1 MLLIS
6 SLLIAQECCIP
17 AAMALCLTQQITA
30 LLCTRIWRHK
40 ASIRTHAKIM
50 SLSTSLRILQT
61 EKIWKV
67 PSFKLSKGKKRRACS
82 PAVCG
87 EVLDCW
93 KRGRWAWQSG
103 QQGNRRA
110 PLGISSASVR
120 FATVKEKHCE
130 SGQILTLSM

>member
-6 SLLIAQECCIP
+6 FLLIAQECCIP

-30 LLCTRIWRHK
+30 LFCTRIRTHK
-40 ASIRTHAKIM
+40 ASSSTHAKIM
-50 SLSTSLRILQT
+50 RLSTSLRILQT
-61 EKIWKV
+61 GKVWKV
-67 PSFKLSKGKKRRACS
+67 PSFKLSKGKKRGACS

-87 EVLDCW
+87 GVWDCW

-103 QQGNRRA
+103 QQGDRRA

-120 FATVKEKHCE
+120 FAAVKERHCE